1 MEMSAPLP
9 SPAVQ
14 KLQRPWKKKER
25 RWESVEEKMGTGRSQ
40 QTGDWKQNRK
50 FTAGQAGEPNPGALQ
65 LSRAAGTG
73 VVGTKALAASA
84 HLWPLPDKRQTHTAA
99 GAKEPGKENPGCQPG
114 SSVTSTPKVSERL
127 QPRLSRL
134 FGAQQQRVLHIGAAS
149 LPFTDKFPSFAPI
162 LFEAISLLP

>member
-1 MEMSAPLP
+1 ME
-9 SPAVQ
+9 
-14 KLQRPWKKKER
+14 
-25 RWESVEEKMGTGRSQ
+25 EEGEEVGECGGEN
-40 QTGDWKQNRK
+40 GDWKESADWGLETKQKVHSRASR
-50 FTAGQAGEPNPGALQ
+50 TASNPGALQ

-99 GAKEPGKENPGCQPG
+99 GAKEPGKKNPGCQPG
-114 SSVTSTPKVSERL
+114 SSVTSTSKVSERL

-134 FGAQQQRVLHIGAAS
+134 FGAQQQRVLHTGAAS
-149 LPFTDKFPSFAPI
+149 LPFTDKSPSFAPI